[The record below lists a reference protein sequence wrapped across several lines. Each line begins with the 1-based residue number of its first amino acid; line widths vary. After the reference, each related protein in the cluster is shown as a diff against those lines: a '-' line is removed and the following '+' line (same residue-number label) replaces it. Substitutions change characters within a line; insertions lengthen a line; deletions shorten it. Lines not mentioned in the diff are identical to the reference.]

1 MRWQVRMSCGR
12 PAEGFHEG
20 RIPSMRQ
27 IAVGLVVFALVGQV
41 ALPRAAQAEDST
53 LAQAGYGAG
62 SVLGTLVY
70 APVMT
75 AFCIL
80 GGIGAAG
87 TAVAS
92 PSAARRV
99 VGASCGGTWI
109 ITPATLR
116 GGESVNFVGNARR
129 A

>member
-1 MRWQVRMSCGR
+1 MLVLLI
-12 PAEGFHEG
+12 EG
-20 RIPSMRQ
+20 RIPSMNK
-27 IAVGLVVFALVGQV
+27 IAVGLLVFALVGQA
-41 ALPRAAQAEDST
+41 ALAGAASAAEDGT
-53 LAQAGYGAG
+53 LAEAGYGAG

-70 APVMT
+70 APVKT

-109 ITPATLR
+109 ITPDTLK
-116 GGESVNFVGNARR
+116 GGKPVNFVGSARR
-129 A
+129 P